1 MDQERILE
9 TLKIVVAYQL
19 LCLSSENDETRM
31 WPPSMARSIK
41 RLIDE
46 PDTRAVVMDVWSQ
59 VFEHGNGEM
68 YDALKE
74 MVGGTPVW
82 EELMRSPS
90 ASPTGGTQLTNK
102 S

>member
-1 MDQERILE
+1 MEQERILD

-19 LCLSSENDETRM
+19 LCLSSEDGETRA

-41 RLIDE
+41 RMIDE
-46 PDTRAVVMDVWSQ
+46 PETRAVVMDVWSQ

-90 ASPTGGTQLTNK
+90 VSHTDGTRLTNK

>member
-1 MDQERILE
+1 MDNEQILE

-19 LCLSSENDETRM
+19 LSLSSEGGEERA

-41 RLIDE
+41 RMIDE

-59 VFEHGNGEM
+59 VFERNNGEM

-74 MVGGTPVW
+74 MLGGTPVW
-82 EELMRSPS
+82 DELTRSQS
-90 ASPTGGTQLTNK
+90 ASPTGDTQLTSK